1 MNEEHSIDVVLPVL
15 NPSEGWVEETLERKH
30 QLATAS
36 GKNVRLIVVD
46 DGSTSTAPF
55 DALVGRD
62 QNVRVIRIK
71 DNSGKGAA
79 LRQGVL
85 NASSDVILYTDA
97 DFPYTV
103 ESMTAITHAVE
114 NGVDIALGYR
124 EQDYYAS
131 VPWFRK
137 GMSES
142 FRFLLKRILH
152 FPITDTQ
159 CGLKGMNRKGR
170 DVFLATRINRF
181 LVDMDFIKRAVRT
194 EGLVIEPVVVKLRND
209 VTFSKMGLGVIL
221 REGVNFVRVL
231 LT

>member
-1 MNEEHSIDVVLPVL
+1 MSEAHSIDVVLPVL
-15 NPSEGWVEETLERKH
+15 NPGKGWVEETLERKH
-30 QLATAS
+30 QLATAA

-46 DGSTSTAPF
+46 DGSNNPAPF
-55 DALVGRD
+55 DALVD
-62 QNVRVIRIK
+62 QDPSIRVIHLEV
-71 DNSGKGAA
+71 NAGKGAA
-79 LRQGVL
+79 LREGVR
-85 NASSDVILYTDA
+85 NATNDVILYTDA

-103 ESMTAITHAVE
+103 ESMAAVTEAVE
-114 NGVDIALGYR
+114 KGVDIALGYR

-142 FRFLLKRILH
+142 FRFLLKRVLQ

-170 DVFLATRINRF
+170 DVFLSTRINRF

-194 EGLVIEPVVVKLRND
+194 QGLVIEPVVVKLRND
-209 VTFSKMGLGVIL
+209 VTFSKMGMGVIL

-231 LT
+231 LA